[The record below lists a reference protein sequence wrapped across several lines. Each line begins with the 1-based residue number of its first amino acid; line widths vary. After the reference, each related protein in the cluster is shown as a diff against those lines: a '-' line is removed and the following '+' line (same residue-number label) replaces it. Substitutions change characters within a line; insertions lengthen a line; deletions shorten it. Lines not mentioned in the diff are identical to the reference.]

1 MTIFSCF
8 SWIPKPSHP
17 GASCDERE
25 RNGALAA
32 IVACFLLAIGLVIAA
47 ILLVPEGD
55 PSTDAGLATAGGGYG
70 TGSGD
75 GFGAG
80 TGSGSALAGKG
91 PGAGVAG
98 SRKGVTGD
106 ASDTAPRGQLA
117 GTVAQANAREGES
130 LVTGEAKELPKF
142 GFTLPDKNDPIDPPQ
157 TAVAVGRRD
166 GRDGAGAAGAGGGGG
181 AGFMGIPEDA
191 KSIVYVLDF
200 SASMRDGNLKRES
213 ELKREL
219 ARSIQALPKD
229 GKFTVILFGRSPG
242 DGAQVV
248 TRADGST
255 VWRAAWPMPPEGALV
270 PATPANRSAAVS
282 WVNERSP
289 DAGGSSYAWDSMEM
303 ALALKPE
310 AIYLLTDGEFDS
322 YGLND
327 LMDAIRKGNA
337 DRQTRIHTVALG
349 SPGDVASLQGI
360 AADNGGSYRWVELTP
375 GR

>member
-1 MTIFSCF
+1 MTILSCF

-25 RNGALAA
+25 RNGALVA
-32 IVACFLLAIGLVIAA
+32 IVACFLLAIGFVIAA

-55 PSTDAGLATAGGGYG
+55 PSADSGIATAGGGYG

-80 TGSGSALAGKG
+80 TGSGSALSGKG

-98 SRKGVTGD
+98 NRKGVTGD
-106 ASDTAPRGQLA
+106 TADNAPRGQLT

-130 LVTGEAKELPKF
+130 LVTGETKELPKF
-142 GFTLPDKNDPIDPPQ
+142 GFTLPDKNDPIDPPR

-181 AGFMGIPEDA
+181 AGFMGIAEDA

-200 SASMRDGNLKRES
+200 SASMSDGVDDLMRES

-219 ARSIQALPKD
+219 ARSINSLPK
-229 GKFTVILFGRSPG
+229 GSHFTVILFGLEEG
-242 DGAQVV
+242 NGATVH
-248 TRADGST
+248 TRPDGST
-255 VWRAAWPMPPEGALV
+255 TWKTGFPMPPKGTLV
-270 PATPANRSAAVS
+270 PATESNRAEAIA
-282 WVNERSP
+282 WVTSRSTFH
-289 DAGGSSYAWDSMEM
+289 GSSYAWDSMEL

-310 AIYLLTDGEFDS
+310 AIFLLTDGVLPDMIT
-322 YGLND
+322 D
-327 LMDAIRKGNA
+327 LPEVIRKGNA
-337 DRQTRIHTVALG
+337 DKQTRIHTVALG
-349 SPGDVASLQGI
+349 SLGDVELLRGI
-360 AADNGGSYRWVELTP
+360 AGDNGGTYRWVELKP
-375 GR
+375 GP